1 LDRATRREFYAGGL
15 MILIGL
21 GAAFEGQNYNIG
33 TMRQMGPGFFPVALG
48 ILLVLIGIAIAGAG
62 LTGGAAEGES
72 ALPAR
77 PDWRGWLC
85 IIAGP
90 LLFILFGK
98 YGGMAPAT
106 FACVFVSAMGD
117 RTSTWKSAFTLAL
130 AITVFGVALFTYV
143 LKVPFPILKFFN
155 LVLW

>member
-1 LDRATRREFYAGGL
+1 

-21 GAAFEGQNYNIG
+21 GAALEGQNYNIG

-48 ILLVLIGIAIAGAG
+48 IILVLVGIMIAGSG
-62 LTGGAAEGES
+62 FTGGTEDGET
-72 ALPAR
+72 ALPAK

-98 YGGMAPAT
+98 YGGLGPGT
-106 FACVFVSAMGD
+106 FACVFVSALGD
-117 RTSTWKSAFTLAL
+117 RTSTWKSAFVLAL
-130 AITVFGVALFTYV
+130 GITVFGILLFTFI
-143 LKVPFPILKFFN
+143 LKVPFPVLKFFN
-155 LVLW
+155 QVLW